1 MNSIALSRPLAVVKT
16 MRGNFLLLPPVCIA
30 LGLGTSL
37 QAGAGFDWLMLGL
50 IMLGGVLAHVSVN
63 MLNEYQD
70 FTSGLDF
77 NTRRTPFSGGTGALP
92 AQPTAA
98 RLVLAGGIV
107 TLLLVIAIGLFF
119 IVRSGWSILPFGL
132 LGAALIVL
140 YTGPINRNP
149 LLCLIAPGLGFGVLM
164 VAGTH
169 LLLAGSVDSRGFLAN
184 PYASEQPLFTI
195 TAQNVDQYKDKLTPG
210 QLAMFKRY
218 PDTYKIPVYK
228 THRSATVPAAVQ
240 EAAKR
245 NATTTKLVEGGNGL
259 ENFDTANP
267 FPIPQN
273 GLEVIWNHITR
284 YRGGSVR
291 RLVTQATP
299 QVNGSYQLVYF
310 QDAFTFRTNLK
321 DYNPNKPSNVLFYFK
336 QRVTAPSRLAGNVL
350 LVHETLNQVKEPRLA
365 WLYNAG
371 QRRVRRAPQVS
382 YDGPGTAADGLRTSD
397 NFDMYN
403 GAPDRYDWKLEG
415 KKEIY
420 IPYNSYKLDDPKI
433 KYSEIVKAGHIN
445 QDLTRYE
452 LHRVWHVVAT
462 LKPGERHIYAK
473 RDFYIDED
481 TWQAAEIDHYDG
493 RGTLWR
499 VAEAHAEQYYDK
511 QVPWYAVE
519 TLYDLLSGRYL
530 ALGMKN
536 EEKQAYDFNYSAS
549 ESDYTPAALRQ
560 EGVR

>member
-1 MNSIALSRPLAVVKT
+1 MNNRKT
-16 MRGNFLLLPPVCIA
+16 LLQ
-30 LGLGTSL
+30 T
-37 QAGAGFDWLMLGL
+37 
-50 IMLGGVLAHVSVN
+50 GVLS
-63 MLNEYQD
+63 L
-70 FTSGLDF
+70 S
-77 NTRRTPFSGGTGALP
+77 
-92 AQPTAA
+92 
-98 RLVLAGGIV
+98 
-107 TLLLVIAIGLFF
+107 
-119 IVRSGWSILPFGL
+119 
-132 LGAALIVL
+132 
-140 YTGPINRNP
+140 
-149 LLCLIAPGLGFGVLM
+149 
-164 VAGTH
+164 
-169 LLLAGSVDSRGFLAN
+169 LLAGSVMAAVSADQAAKLGGELTPIGAEKAGNADGSIPAWTGGLAKNAGAVDSKGFLAD
-184 PYASEQPLFTI
+184 PYASDKPLFTI
-195 TAQNVDQYKDKLTPG
+195 TAQNAEQYKDKLTPG

-218 PDTYKIPVYK
+218 PDSYKMPVYPS
-228 THRSATVPAAVQ
+228 HRSANLPDNVLAAT
-240 EAAKR
+240 KK
-245 NATTTKLVEGGNGL
+245 NATATKLVEGGNGL
-259 ENFDTANP
+259 ESFDTANP

-273 GLEVIWNHITR
+273 GLEVIWNQITR
-284 YRGGSVR
+284 YRGGSVQ

-299 QVNGSYQLVYF
+299 QANGAYSLVYF
-310 QDAFTFRTNLK
+310 QDQFTFRTNLT
-321 DYNPNKPSNVLFYFK
+321 DYDPNKESNVLFYFK
-336 QRVTAPSRLAGNVL
+336 QRVTAPARLAGNVL

-403 GAPDRYDWKLEG
+403 GAPDRYEWKLEG

-420 IPYNSYKLDDPKI
+420 IPYNSYNLDSPTH
-433 KYSEIVKAGHIN
+433 KYADIVKAGHIN

-499 VAEAHAEQYYDK
+499 VAEAHALYYYDK
-511 QVPWYAVE
+511 QVPWYSVE

-536 EEKQAYDFNYSAS
+536 EEKKAYDFDYKASSA
-549 ESDYTPAALRQ
+549 DYTPAALRQ